1 MPNLA
6 GDAGLPYNGFVI
18 LGRPDIIIVVAP
30 ELASFYDFV
39 KTRQESEGES
49 LVVLLDRREGERR
62 HAAEAAERDRRAAD
76 RRAGAEAAR
85 ALLAVL
91 GFAVLHRQGEQ
102 YTA

>member
-1 MPNLA
+1 LA
-6 GDAGLPYNGFVI
+6 GGAGLPYNGLVI
-18 LGRPDIIIVVAP
+18 LGRPDTIIVVAP

-39 KTRQESEGES
+39 KTRQQAEGER
-49 LVVLLDRREGERR
+49 LIVLLDRRQRERR
-62 HAAEAAERDRRAAD
+62 RAAEAAEHDRRAAE

-85 ALLAVL
+85 ALLTVL